1 MINSFRIRDLE
12 ECYLRAI
19 TGRIPKAE
27 ESMNNAEKHLTRTR
41 EEQNQ
46 ILSLWGRTFFGSS
59 SCQQEP
65 VNILRV
71 CARKEK
77 TSPPQKIFLDK
88 SWGVW

>member
-46 ILSLWGRTFFGSS
+46 ILSFWGELSLAPPLASR
-59 SCQQEP
+59 
-65 VNILRV
+65 
-71 CARKEK
+71 
-77 TSPPQKIFLDK
+77 SP
-88 SWGVW
+88 

>member
-1 MINSFRIRDLE
+1 
-12 ECYLRAI
+12 
-19 TGRIPKAE
+19 
-27 ESMNNAEKHLTRTR
+27 MNNAEKHLTRTR

-71 CARKEK
+71 CARMKIEFSSPKIPVESLLLCRRPVPEK
-77 TSPPQKIFLDK
+77 HLTRMREKGKDFSSPKDF
-88 SWGVW
+88 S